1 MAVELMPH
9 QLDAIKNLNNG
20 QILVGGVGTGKSLTV
35 LGYYWEKERHRDIY
49 VITTAKKR
57 DSLEWEGEAAKFGI
71 GTVAGATLAGVLRID
86 SWNNLKK
93 YTDVKD
99 AFFVF
104 DEQRLV
110 GTGSW
115 VKSFQKIAKRNR
127 WVLLSATPGDT
138 WLDYI
143 PVFVANGL
151 YRNASQFKM
160 EHCVYAP
167 FSKFPKIIRYTS
179 VSTLE
184 KYRNM
189 LLVEMPY
196 LMHTNRIIEDV
207 KVEYNSELF
216 RKVVRDRWHVYENR
230 PIQDAAEM
238 FQVMRKVVNSD
249 TSRLAAVRSLMHD
262 HPRLI
267 IFYNYNYE
275 LDMLRSLGG
284 GTAIAE
290 WNGHRHQPIPDT
302 EKWVYL
308 VQYVAGA
315 EGWNCTETDA
325 MCLYSLTYSY
335 KNHMQ
340 ALGRI
345 DRLDTKFVDLHYYIL
360 MSNSAVCRAVRNSLV
375 GKKVFNERK
384 WVVEHFG
391 EWPKER
397 G

>member
-1 MAVELMPH
+1 MKLMPH
-9 QLDAIKNLNNG
+9 QSDAIKNLNNG

-35 LGYYWEKERHRDIY
+35 LGYYMEKECPRDIY
-49 VITTAKKR
+49 IITTAKKR

-71 GTVAGATLAGVLRID
+71 GTSPDATLGGVLHID

-93 YTDVKD
+93 YESVEG

-110 GTGSW
+110 GTGAW
-115 VKSFQKIAKRNR
+115 VKSFQRIAKRNR

-151 YRNASQFKM
+151 YKNPTQFKQ
-160 EHCVYAP
+160 EHCVYAA
-167 FSKFPKIIRYTS
+167 FSKFPKIIRYTN

-196 LMHTNRIIEDV
+196 QMHTHRNIE
-207 KVEYNSELF
+207 KVTVSHDAKLF
-216 RKVVRDRWHVYENR
+216 HKVVRDRWHVYEER
-230 PIQDAAEM
+230 PIQDAAEL

-249 TSRLAAVRSLMHD
+249 ASRINAVRQLMEA

-267 IFYNYNYE
+267 VFYNYNYE
-275 LDMLRSLGG
+275 LEILRTLGG
-284 GTAIAE
+284 SGVAIAE
-290 WNGHRHQPIPDT
+290 WNGHKHEQIPDT
-302 EKWVYL
+302 ERWVYL

-315 EGWNCTETDA
+315 EGWNCTSTDA
-325 MCLYSLTYSY
+325 MCFYSLTYSY

-345 DRLDTKFVDLHYYIL
+345 DRLDTKFIELYYYIL
-360 MSNSAVCRAVRNSLV
+360 MSNSVVCRAVWNSLG

-384 WVVEHFG
+384 WVAEHFG
-391 EWPKER
+391 DWPEK
-397 G
+397 